1 MVEKGKM
8 KIIPPGRGLAH
19 FLPDQTVTMS
29 DHHGIRS
36 FTLSPIKRLVFGS
49 AIIGL
54 AIWAVIATVT
64 LLIYS
69 LGEDKMRQRSA
80 VLTLAY
86 ETRLNDLQAERDS
99 LSGQLANVS
108 ARMLTAQSQL
118 MNQQQNILQLSTE
131 QQNMDA
137 NIANLRGQL
146 GKMLSDRDMAIEA
159 STNLGIELASLREL
173 MTSRLGGQ
181 SDVLATI
188 ETLTLALA
196 DVVETRDMVQAD
208 ISTLKDQIDA
218 MELQRQLSAQRQD
231 RMLTQ
236 LEDAIEVSLVPLSN
250 LFAAVGMDVD
260 GILANVR
267 QNYSGTGGISDEEV
281 TGAINPTDRRIDQL
295 LQGLDQVA
303 SLNLAVSSLP
313 LAFPLRTAYR
323 QTSPFGPR
331 GGRIH
336 KGLDLAG
343 ARDSPIL
350 ATGDGVVSFSGVQS
364 GFGNLVIINHA
375 NGYQT
380 YYAHMSRSRVT
391 VGTVVARG
399 DRIGDMGNSG
409 RSSGVHLHY
418 EIRADGVSINPMTFI
433 KAGRNVY

>member
-1 MVEKGKM
+1 MQ
-8 KIIPPGRGLAH
+8 ITPPGRGLAH
-19 FLPDQTVTMS
+19 FLPNQTITMTDS
-29 DHHGIRS
+29 HGIRS
-36 FTLSPIKRLVFGS
+36 FTLSPVKRLVFGS
-49 AIIGL
+49 AVFALI
-54 AIWAVIATVT
+54 IWAVLATVT

-69 LGEDKMRQRSA
+69 IGEDKMRQRSA

-118 MNQQQNILQLSTE
+118 MNQQQNILQLGSE
-131 QQNMDA
+131 QQNLDA
-137 NIANLRGQL
+137 NIANLRDQL
-146 GKMLSDRDMAIEA
+146 GKMLSDRDIAVEA
-159 STNLGIELASLREL
+159 STNLGVELASLREL

-181 SDVLATI
+181 SDVLTTI
-188 ETLTLALA
+188 EALTGALA
-196 DVVETRDMVQAD
+196 GAVETRDMVQAD
-208 ISTLKDQIDA
+208 IFALNEQIDA
-218 MELQRQLSAQRQD
+218 MELQRELTNQRQD

-236 LEDAIEVSLVPLSN
+236 LEDAIEVSLVPLST
-250 LFAAVGMDVD
+250 LFDAVGMDVD

-281 TGAINPTDRRIDQL
+281 TGEIDPTDVRINQL

-303 SLNLAVSSLP
+303 SLNMAASKLP
-313 LAFPLRTAYR
+313 LAMPLRTSFRY
-323 QTSPFGPR
+323 TSGFGPR

-336 KGLDLAG
+336 KGIDMAG

-364 GFGNLVIINHA
+364 GFGNLVIINHE

-380 YYAHMSRSRVT
+380 YYAHMARTRVS

-418 EIRADGVSINPMTFI
+418 EIRTDGVSINPMTFI